1 MKSFLKLT
9 FIPLVALF
17 ILACNKEGN
26 SYKYG
31 PFSIQNDTTA
41 LINGDMGNRI
51 EKQFNNLMEDYPNI
65 KLLNFGE
72 CPGSK
77 NDEAMMDAAKIMA
90 NSGIKTHLPSDAII
104 ESGAVD
110 LFLAGKTRTREV
122 GSKIGVHAWSAGN
135 KSATDYAVGHEE
147 HDLYIN
153 FYIFCGYSTEEA
165 EELYYFIINAAG
177 PDNMHYMTQEEI
189 DEYSFI
195 KP

>member
-1 MKSFLKLT
+1 MKHFLKLT
-9 FIPLVALF
+9 FIPLIALF

-26 SYKYG
+26 SFKYG

-65 KLLNFGE
+65 KLLNFGK

-77 NDEAMMDAAKIMA
+77 NDEVMMDAAKTLR
-90 NSGIKTHLPSDAII
+90 NSGISTHLPANAVI

-110 LFLAGKTRTREV
+110 LFLSGKNRTRET
-122 GSKIGVHAWSAGN
+122 GSKIGVHSWSAGN
-135 KSATDYAVGHEE
+135 KAATDYAVGHEE
-147 HDLYIN
+147 HELYIN
-153 FYIFCGYSTEEA
+153 FYVFCGYSQEEA
-165 EELYYFIINAAG
+165 EELYHFIINAAG
-177 PDNMHYMTQEEI
+177 PDDMHYMTEEEI